1 MPQCSEKENISE
13 EIKMK
18 STGVIRHIDNL
29 GRITL
34 PIELRKNFNMACG
47 DPVEIY
53 TEGNSVILKK
63 HETNC
68 IFCGSS
74 KKILIY
80 KDKPICEAC
89 RKELNV

>member
-34 PIELRKNFNMACG
+34 PIELRKTFGMTCG

-53 TEGNSVILKK
+53 TEGSSIVLRK
-63 HETNC
+63 HESNC
-68 IFCGSS
+68 VFCGGG
-74 KKILIY
+74 KKILMY
-80 KDKPICEAC
+80 KDKPVCEDG
-89 RKELNV
+89 RKALND